1 MEMRAYLSDYVPYAQ
16 RILGDMLDFA
26 VNMCDMDIDDYFEL
40 FTISSVSTQ
49 FQNGNTTY
57 IAGKNGCELVREV
70 IANAGMEPL
79 SVKDE
84 MYLDKSPEYWA
95 GWALA
100 YYQGYTCRTFIKIHK
115 AVSLKRIVSMYDIY
129 HEMDIIHFIDT
140 INELWYNYYKQT
152 NLKRLRKL
160 AGLSQRELSEL
171 SGVPLRQIQLF
182 EQRQRN
188 INHTKAIDVVK
199 LARVLGC
206 KTENLLQI

>member
-140 INELWYNYYKQT
+140 INELWDNYYKET
-152 NLKRLRKL
+152 NHKRLRKL

>member
-1 MEMRAYLSDYVPYAQ
+1 MEMRAYPSDYLTSAQ

-49 FQNGNTTY
+49 FQNGNPTY

-100 YYQGYTCRTFIKIHK
+100 YYQWYTCRPLSLIH
-115 AVSLKRIVSMYDIY
+115 I
-129 HEMDIIHFIDT
+129 
-140 INELWYNYYKQT
+140 
-152 NLKRLRKL
+152 
-160 AGLSQRELSEL
+160 
-171 SGVPLRQIQLF
+171 
-182 EQRQRN
+182 
-188 INHTKAIDVVK
+188 
-199 LARVLGC
+199 
-206 KTENLLQI
+206 